1 MNFEEARAR
10 ADILK
15 AMAHPIR
22 VLLVQALSGGDRS
35 VGELVGLADVDP
47 SGISRHLSQLKRAGI
62 LSDRRQGMN
71 VIYHLQTPCILR
83 AFDCAVEVVRTE
95 TQRKH
100 RLLQRKTGA

>member
-22 VLLVQALSGGDRS
+22 VLLVQALSDGDQS
-35 VGELVGLADVDP
+35 VSQLVRLADVDP
-47 SGISRHLSQLKRAGI
+47 SGISRHLSQLKKAGI
-62 LSDRRQGMN
+62 LTDRRQGMK

-95 TQRKH
+95 TRRKN
-100 RLLQRKTGA
+100 RLLQRKAGA